1 VLVRAGELI
10 HGNRGADGEE
20 YVMLFITTISMLTD
34 PKGLFGGSSTIVI
47 LFKWANFTLCLAAL
61 ATAGLGIYGSGL
73 SIAAA
78 FDSSAGTSFGCAAP
92 V

>member
-1 VLVRAGELI
+1 MEQSMFMLSARA
-10 HGNRGADGEE
+10 
-20 YVMLFITTISMLTD
+20 MKLTLLQ
-34 PKGLFGGSSTIVI
+34 GLFGGSSTIVI

-61 ATAGLGIYGSGL
+61 ATAGLGIYGSGV
-73 SIAAA
+73 SIANA

>member
-1 VLVRAGELI
+1 
-10 HGNRGADGEE
+10 
-20 YVMLFITTISMLTD
+20 MLGS
-34 PKGLFGGSSTIVI
+34 GGKAWLQV
-47 LFKWANFTLCLAAL
+47 FKWVNFTLCIAAL

-78 FDSSAGTSFGCAAP
+78 FKNSAATSFGCAAP